1 MSHEHIRNNLF
12 RIDETFFRSRDKEK
26 TINVNTVEI
35 KHNFSHKMSWRRN
48 ARNAKDKEVKDE
60 VEEVWLIAR
69 DKPNLILDT
78 DFWVS
83 SVKHRLDPYK
93 VSNNKIIGMIDRF
106 LVRKQEQLSPA
117 PTDEETSF
125 PNRQELVADSKSA

>member
-1 MSHEHIRNNLF
+1 
-12 RIDETFFRSRDKEK
+12 
-26 TINVNTVEI
+26 
-35 KHNFSHKMSWRRN
+35 MSWRRN